1 MRTKALQPEQWQ
13 VLHRLRSAGC
23 PIDYEHLP
31 TPLHVFTEPE
41 ATQIWPVSGGTEIAF
56 LVRVVASTS
65 ITIRRF
71 HLRADWLNGEISW
84 LEFCD
89 QHPDNS
95 QKHYC
100 FHEYS
105 GRNVQFSS
113 EDVLNHRTLHRGV
126 LKRNGFL
133 SGFLLGSTFPDAVPP
148 ARIGTKLEATLS
160 IEDLFE
166 HEYRFPIVLLDHTK
180 ESDCEEYESL
190 RPSREATVIPLTGNE
205 DQPM

>member
-1 MRTKALQPEQWQ
+1 MTTKALQPEQWQ

-31 TPLHVFTEPE
+31 APLHVFTEPG
-41 ATQIWPVSGGTEIAF
+41 ATQVLTTSSGTRIAL

-89 QHPDNS
+89 QHPGNS

-133 SGFLLGSTFPDAVPP
+133 SGYLLGTFQYAHFPTG
-148 ARIGTKLEATLS
+148 IGTKLEVTLG

-166 HEYRFPIVLLDHTK
+166 HEYEFPIVLIDHTS
-180 ESDCEEYESL
+180 ESDWEEWMWQRASAMEG
-190 RPSREATVIPLTGNE
+190 TVGPLTGNE
-205 DQPM
+205 DEPM